1 MRKLKVRQIG
11 SYSQKYLIQDT
22 PQHALDQSNTNLV
35 NDFQANCGEL
45 IRDCW
50 SSAQSSTASTVGYY
64 FTKKNWSSQYDLAA
78 KL

>member
-11 SYSQKYLIQDT
+11 SYSQKYLIEDT
-22 PQHALDQSNTNLV
+22 PQHASDQSNTNLV
-35 NDFQANCGEL
+35 NDFQANSGVL

-64 FTKKNWSSQYDLAA
+64 FTKKNWSLQYDLAV